1 MPNPVAI
8 GETAPQTALPAQ
20 VDIYDFDKT
29 LVPFDS
35 GSLFIGYC
43 ALHYPWVLVYLPVWF
58 IACLLFAL
66 RILSLQK
73 FKNLCFGFLPLVPVQ
88 RAAKGFWEK
97 HLHQVY
103 PWFTQKKRPA
113 VIISASPDFLLEELQ
128 RRLGLPYLLCTRHNP
143 KTGRILGQNCRGEEK
158 VRRFH
163 RAFPGVQVVDVDI
176 LQFAGLAAC
185 AHGVDQ
191 ALGGRS
197 HGAQVDVV
205 ARFDNLDGLFGGR
218 KFDLGSHFYF
228 KFVFWFWLAFPFADF
243 SRTKFLMALSV

>member
-66 RILSLQK
+66 RVLSLQK
-73 FKNLCFGFLPLVPVQ
+73 FKNLCFGFLPMVP
-88 RAAKGFWEK
+88 
-97 HLHQVY
+97 
-103 PWFTQKKRPA
+103 
-113 VIISASPDFLLEELQ
+113 
-128 RRLGLPYLLCTRHNP
+128 
-143 KTGRILGQNCRGEEK
+143 TGRILGQNCRGEEK

-163 RAFPGVQVVDVDI
+163 RAFPGVQVVDVYSDSLGHDKPI
-176 LQFAGLAAC
+176 FGLATGTCYHVTGHAP
-185 AHGVDQ
+185 
-191 ALGGRS
+191 R
-197 HGAQVDVV
+197 
-205 ARFDNLDGLFGGR
+205 
-218 KFDLGSHFYF
+218 
-228 KFVFWFWLAFPFADF
+228 AFNY
-243 SRTKFLMALSV
+243 RTQYKD

>member
-163 RAFPGVQVVDVDI
+163 RAFL
-176 LQFAGLAAC
+176 LQSF
-185 AHGVDQ
+185 Q
-191 ALGGRS
+191 PRN
-197 HGAQVDVV
+197 
-205 ARFDNLDGLFGGR
+205 R
-218 KFDLGSHFYF
+218 GS
-228 KFVFWFWLAFPFADF
+228 
-243 SRTKFLMALSV
+243 

>member
-1 MPNPVAI
+1 MPNPVVI

-66 RILSLQK
+66 RVLSLQK

-128 RRLGLPYLLCTRHNP
+128 RRLGLPYLLCTRHNS

-163 RAFPGVQVVDVDI
+163 RAFPGVQVVDVYSDSLGHDKPI
-176 LQFAGLAAC
+176 FGLATGTC
-185 AHGVDQ
+185 YH
-191 ALGGRS
+191 
-197 HGAQVDVV
+197 V
-205 ARFDNLDGLFGGR
+205 AG
-218 KFDLGSHFYF
+218 HAPH
-228 KFVFWFWLAFPFADF
+228 AFNY
-243 SRTKFLMALSV
+243 RTQYKD

>member
-66 RILSLQK
+66 RVLSLQK
-73 FKNLCFGFLPLVPVQ
+73 FKNLCFGFLPMVPVQ

-97 HLHQVY
+97 HLH
-103 PWFTQKKRPA
+103 
-113 VIISASPDFLLEELQ
+113 
-128 RRLGLPYLLCTRHNP
+128 LPYLLCTRHNP

-163 RAFPGVQVVDVDI
+163 RAFPGVQVVDVYSDSLGHDKPI
-176 LQFAGLAAC
+176 FGLATGTCYHVTGHAP
-185 AHGVDQ
+185 
-191 ALGGRS
+191 R
-197 HGAQVDVV
+197 
-205 ARFDNLDGLFGGR
+205 
-218 KFDLGSHFYF
+218 
-228 KFVFWFWLAFPFADF
+228 AFNY
-243 SRTKFLMALSV
+243 RTQYKD

>member
-35 GSLFIGYC
+35 GSM
-43 ALHYPWVLVYLPVWF
+43 
-58 IACLLFAL
+58 
-66 RILSLQK
+66 
-73 FKNLCFGFLPLVPVQ
+73 VPVQ

-163 RAFPGVQVVDVDI
+163 RAFPGVQVVDVYSDSLGHDKPI
-176 LQFAGLAAC
+176 FGLATGTCYHVTGHAP
-185 AHGVDQ
+185 H
-191 ALGGRS
+191 
-197 HGAQVDVV
+197 
-205 ARFDNLDGLFGGR
+205 
-218 KFDLGSHFYF
+218 
-228 KFVFWFWLAFPFADF
+228 AFNY
-243 SRTKFLMALSV
+243 RTQYKD

>member
-66 RILSLQK
+66 RVLSLQK

-163 RAFPGVQVVDVDI
+163 RAFPGVQVVDVYSDS
-176 LQFAGLAAC
+176 
-185 AHGVDQ
+185 
-191 ALGGRS
+191 LGDRKS
-197 HGAQVDVV
+197 VV
-205 ARFDNLDGLFGGR
+205 
-218 KFDLGSHFYF
+218 
-228 KFVFWFWLAFPFADF
+228 
-243 SRTKFLMALSV
+243 

>member
-1 MPNPVAI
+1 MPNPVVI

-66 RILSLQK
+66 RVLSLQK
-73 FKNLCFGFLPLVPVQ
+73 FKNLCFGFLPMVPVQ

-113 VIISASPDFLLEELQ
+113 VIISASPDWKPGWLMGKKVKSRMSLYVEFRLEKKGSF
-128 RRLGLPYLLCTRHNP
+128 GLKKHD
-143 KTGRILGQNCRGEEK
+143 K
-158 VRRFH
+158 
-163 RAFPGVQVVDVDI
+163 
-176 LQFAGLAAC
+176 
-185 AHGVDQ
+185 
-191 ALGGRS
+191 
-197 HGAQVDVV
+197 
-205 ARFDNLDGLFGGR
+205 
-218 KFDLGSHFYF
+218 
-228 KFVFWFWLAFPFADF
+228 
-243 SRTKFLMALSV
+243 